1 MCGAPVRDNTH
12 ITPIII
18 YVTVT
23 LATISVIA
31 RCIARTDSFGLD
43 DISALAAFVTGVAMA
58 IIIVI
63 MSAEGFGKDM
73 WTLYPARITRLLQVS
88 TSS

>member
-12 ITPIII
+12 ITPVIVYISGG
-18 YVTVT
+18 
-23 LATISVIA
+23 LATIGVMV
-31 RCIARTDSFGLD
+31 RCIAKIRNFGLD

-63 MSAEGFGKDM
+63 MSADGFGKDI
-73 WTLYPARITRLLQVS
+73 WTLYPARITRILQVS
-88 TSS
+88 TGS